1 MNLNDRKFEKGNL
14 REVPVQR
21 STYVEVIAYFIVK
34 QIIIVL
40 TRVLF
45 NTITQKAG
53 YYGNR
58 QFFPR
63 RIR

>member
-21 STYVEVIAYFIVK
+21 STYVEAIAYFIVK

-40 TRVLF
+40 TRVLL
-45 NTITQKAG
+45 T
-53 YYGNR
+53 
-58 QFFPR
+58 P
-63 RIR
+63 

>member
-1 MNLNDRKFEKGNL
+1 M
-14 REVPVQR
+14 
-21 STYVEVIAYFIVK
+21 SA
-34 QIIIVL
+34 
-40 TRVLF
+40 F

-63 RIR
+63 RIHDEKYALIKINFSMVQV